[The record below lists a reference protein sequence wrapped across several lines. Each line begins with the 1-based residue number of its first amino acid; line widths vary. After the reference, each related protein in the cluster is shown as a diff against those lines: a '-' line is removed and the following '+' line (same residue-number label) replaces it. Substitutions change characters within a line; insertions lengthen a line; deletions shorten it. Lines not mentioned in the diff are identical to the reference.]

1 MGPGTDL
8 GSFGFFA
15 GIWVTMIA
23 AMMLPSAIPAITRAG
38 RGRFVFAASYVA
50 VWATVGTCAYLVY
63 EAVRGMHPG
72 FLDWDAGGR
81 YLAAAAVVAAGLYQL
96 TPLKRSCLRRCR
108 AQRPAERPL
117 ASAAR
122 YGTYCVGSSAGLMVV
137 LLVLGV
143 MNLVWMV
150 VVSVAL
156 ALEKLAPGGERL
168 VPAVALT
175 LVALGAWIALD
186 AASVPGLTLPM

>member
-1 MGPGTDL
+1 MNAIAQVRRLEVGTALLAAVAACCWVVTAQRMQGMDMGPGTDL

-38 RGRFVFAASYVA
+38 KGRFVFAASYVA

-122 YGTYCVGSSAGLMVV
+122 YGT
-137 LLVLGV
+137 
-143 MNLVWMV
+143 
-150 VVSVAL
+150 
-156 ALEKLAPGGERL
+156 
-168 VPAVALT
+168 
-175 LVALGAWIALD
+175 
-186 AASVPGLTLPM
+186 